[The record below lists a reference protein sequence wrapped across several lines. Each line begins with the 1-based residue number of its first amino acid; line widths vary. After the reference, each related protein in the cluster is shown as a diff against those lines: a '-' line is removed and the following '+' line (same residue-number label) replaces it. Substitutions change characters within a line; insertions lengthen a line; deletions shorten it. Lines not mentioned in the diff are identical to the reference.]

1 MPSGLKAG
9 VPAAQLLMEE
19 TVPTPAVHV
28 AAAGASYTPTG
39 VAILDALLA
48 WAEERTSGKA
58 GLLQRVFTYL
68 VIGGFAAVVNL
79 LFLGLFYQVIKL
91 DINDTVHY
99 YVAFA
104 LAAEISIFANFIPND
119 RITFSRLPGHVRSWW
134 ARCLRFHSTVIVG
147 TLITLAISSALK
159 FGLKMNFLIAQA
171 IAIIIAL
178 TFNFTMHHVWTYR
191 GVGGAH

>member
-91 DINDTVHY
+91 HINDTVHY